1 MNGLPPLQKDNMSI
15 LLGLLLLYFI
25 LHLHLSPVFFFSLPY
40 IFYFLGFTEIS
51 FPDKGRYGFL
61 F

>member
-1 MNGLPPLQKDNMSI
+1 MNGLPPLQKDSMSI
-15 LLGLLLLYFI
+15 LLGLLLYFV

-40 IFYFLGFTEIS
+40 IFYFPGFTEIS
-51 FPDKGRYGFL
+51 FPDKGRDGFL